1 MLGPL
6 ANLIVKQFGFDIV
19 KQVVSLIGD
28 ITAGDDSDDRKGE
41 SNEVQNSFVKDPCK
55 VKGCPDYYST
65 RCRIH

>member
-6 ANLIVKQFGFDIV
+6 VNLIVKQFGFEII
-19 KQVVSLIGD
+19 KPAASLIVN
-28 ITAGDDSDDRKGE
+28 ITAGNESDDKKGE
-41 SNEVQNSFVKDPCK
+41 LNEVQNSFVKDPCM

>member
-19 KQVVSLIGD
+19 KQAASLIGD
-28 ITAGDDSDDRKGE
+28 ITAGDDSDDKKGE
-41 SNEVQNSFVKDPCK
+41 SNEVQNSFFKDPCT

>member
-6 ANLIVKQFGFDIV
+6 VNLIVKQFGFEIV
-19 KQVVSLIGD
+19 KQVVSLIGG
-28 ITAGDDSDDRKGE
+28 ITAGDDRKGE
-41 SNEVQNSFVKDPCK
+41 SNEVQNSFVKDPCM

>member
-6 ANLIVKQFGFDIV
+6 VNLIVKQFGFDIV

-28 ITAGDDSDDRKGE
+28 ITAGDDRKGE